1 MLLLF
6 QIALTVWACIA
17 YNKAGQN
24 WGKGLIPMVCTF
36 VIGALAGAMGEM
48 TIATVADFGCIIWLG
63 ALVATVK
70 PIKKGD

>member
-17 YNKAGQN
+17 YNKAGQK

-36 VIGALAGAMGEM
+36 FIGALAGAIGEM
-48 TIATVADFGCIIWLG
+48 AFTTIADVGCIIWLG
-63 ALVATVK
+63 VLIATVK
-70 PIKKGD
+70 PVKKGD